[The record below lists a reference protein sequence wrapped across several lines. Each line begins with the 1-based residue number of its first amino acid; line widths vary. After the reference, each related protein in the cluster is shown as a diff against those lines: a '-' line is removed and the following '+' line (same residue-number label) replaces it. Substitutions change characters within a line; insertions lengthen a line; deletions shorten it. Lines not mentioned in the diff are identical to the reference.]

1 MAKKK
6 SDKETE
12 PKKVSTKRF
21 SAFLKNET
29 THFVIGLISVIFAV
43 YLLLAFTSFFFTG
56 AADQSILDNQQPGE
70 LMQTANHV
78 KNYAGARGAQ
88 LAEFLINE
96 CFGLAAYFII
106 LFLAVVGMK
115 LMKAYQSR
123 ICLNRFIGFLTSDS
137 HYFRVI
143 VVSYHRI
150 SSGRDL
156 HLPAL
161 YRKVPIHFSAFPVFR
176 IKYNPNSF
184 RQLICYSGP
193 I

>member
-96 CFGLAAYFII
+96 CFGLAAYLSFYPGRSGYEINESLPVPYLEMVYV
-106 LFLAVVGMK
+106 LFYPAHLV
-115 LMKAYQSR
+115 LYH
-123 ICLNRFIGFLTSDS
+123 IGI
-137 HYFRVI
+137 YF
-143 VVSYHRI
+143 
-150 SSGRDL
+150 
-156 HLPAL
+156 
-161 YRKVPIHFSAFPVFR
+161 
-176 IKYNPNSF
+176 
-184 RQLICYSGP
+184 
-193 I
+193 

>member
-96 CFGLAAYFII
+96 CFGLAAYFYHFIPGRSGYEI
-106 LFLAVVGMK
+106 NESLPVPYLEMVYVLFYPAHLV
-115 LMKAYQSR
+115 LYH
-123 ICLNRFIGFLTSDS
+123 IGI
-137 HYFRVI
+137 YF
-143 VVSYHRI
+143 
-150 SSGRDL
+150 
-156 HLPAL
+156 
-161 YRKVPIHFSAFPVFR
+161 
-176 IKYNPNSF
+176 
-184 RQLICYSGP
+184 
-193 I
+193 

>member
-78 KNYAGARGAQ
+78 KLRRSTRCTTCRIPYKRMFRLSCLFYHFIPGRSGY
-88 LAEFLINE
+88 EINE
-96 CFGLAAYFII
+96 SLPVPYLEMVYVLFYPAHLVLYHIGIYF
-106 LFLAVVGMK
+106 
-115 LMKAYQSR
+115 
-123 ICLNRFIGFLTSDS
+123 
-137 HYFRVI
+137 
-143 VVSYHRI
+143 
-150 SSGRDL
+150 
-156 HLPAL
+156 
-161 YRKVPIHFSAFPVFR
+161 
-176 IKYNPNSF
+176 
-184 RQLICYSGP
+184 
-193 I
+193 

>member
-70 LMQTANHV
+70 LMQSCKKLRRSTRCTTCRIPYKRMFRLSCLFYHFIPGRSG
-78 KNYAGARGAQ
+78 Y
-88 LAEFLINE
+88 EINE
-96 CFGLAAYFII
+96 SLPVPYLEMVYVLFYPAHLVLYHIGIYF
-106 LFLAVVGMK
+106 
-115 LMKAYQSR
+115 
-123 ICLNRFIGFLTSDS
+123 
-137 HYFRVI
+137 
-143 VVSYHRI
+143 
-150 SSGRDL
+150 
-156 HLPAL
+156 
-161 YRKVPIHFSAFPVFR
+161 
-176 IKYNPNSF
+176 
-184 RQLICYSGP
+184 
-193 I
+193 